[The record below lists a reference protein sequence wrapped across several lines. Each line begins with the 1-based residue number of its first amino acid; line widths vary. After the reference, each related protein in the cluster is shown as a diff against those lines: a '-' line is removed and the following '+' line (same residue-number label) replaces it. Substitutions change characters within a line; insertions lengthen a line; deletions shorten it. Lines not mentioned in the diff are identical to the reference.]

1 VSVQVTEC
9 VTKSVALRELLEYLK
24 TGSLVVGAHSCVA
37 SAIGSWAS
45 NRVMS
50 SAVHTALQEGW
61 IVRSREHDVR
71 DHYENPITLRI
82 TYKGRKELTPHTT

>member
-1 VSVQVTEC
+1 MSVQVTERAS
-9 VTKSVALRELLEYLK
+9 KAEALTQLLEYLK
-24 TGSLVVGAHSCVA
+24 TRNLVVGAHSCVA
-37 SAIGSWAS
+37 AAVGSWAS

-71 DHYENPITLRI
+71 DHYDNPITIKL
-82 TYKGRKELTPHTT
+82 TYKGRKELTPHTR